1 MLRNGASP
9 EDPNTLTQM
18 TGEITSKRIT
28 NNSSDLKP
36 LNQYITSDR
45 IVIKERG
52 GRVSGILNREE

>member
-1 MLRNGASP
+1 
-9 EDPNTLTQM
+9 M
-18 TGEITSKRIT
+18 TARIA

-52 GRVSGILNREE
+52 GRVSGILSRDNEEPDTANAIQNVHINSNDFI